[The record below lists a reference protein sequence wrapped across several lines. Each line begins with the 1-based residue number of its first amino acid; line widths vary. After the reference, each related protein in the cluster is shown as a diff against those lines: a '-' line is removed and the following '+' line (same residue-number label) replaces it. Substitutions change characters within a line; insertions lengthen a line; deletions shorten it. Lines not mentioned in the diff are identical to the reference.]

1 MSASI
6 TNLRELEEI
15 KKPLELFKHLK
26 TDLDKLKSQMSNLS
40 NVKLSSKL
48 LKGINLKKGDVP
60 NSKILEFTGKRLS
73 LSLNNPHI
81 KELSERLQ
89 KNPEDS
95 KSRLELVE
103 IFLQE
108 SENSSLENARD
119 AYLLAMLEVEMQLIS
134 TQKVNMA
141 LATQTV
147 FLMKLQ
153 KFLQDEL
160 TKIETKI
167 KDYVHVDTILQ
178 KQQER
183 LHGHVD
189 TIMEKQQKRVWG
201 EVDFVQKCVFLLKYN
216 PIEIDYEL
224 NLSKFKKATIIPFGD
239 LKNGFNAMLSHL
251 VLLPL
256 ANKNLELMFDI
267 LYRLESKNPLV
278 GYHHSKMFDVL
289 AQIELIIA
297 GIVNDEEPR
306 KKGFEN
312 LSNALNAISA
322 AIKLVGDIPEKNLEK
337 ATVHRF
343 GQLCYTIHQ
352 NFKSLN
358 IPVQN
363 DHLQRTRKA
372 VQLLEFMSSDPKIK
386 KLQGKLMSVLDS
398 NSH

>member
-40 NVKLSSKL
+40 KVKLSSKL
-48 LKGINLKKGDVP
+48 LKGINLKKEDVP
-60 NSKILEFTGKRLS
+60 NSKLLEFTGRRLS

-95 KSRLELVE
+95 NSRLELVE

-160 TKIETKI
+160 TETEAKI
-167 KDYVHVDTILQ
+167 KDDGHVDTILQ

-189 TIMEKQQKRVWG
+189 TLLEKQQERLWG
-201 EVDFVQKCVFLLKYN
+201 EVDFVQKCVFLLKYK
-216 PIEIDYEL
+216 PIEIVYEL
-224 NLSKFKKATIIPFGD
+224 NLSKFKGATIIPFGD
-239 LKNGFNAMLSHL
+239 LKNGFDAMLSHL

-256 ANKNLELMFDI
+256 ATKNLELMFDI
-267 LYRLESKNPLV
+267 LHRLESKNPLV
-278 GYHHSKMFDVL
+278 GYHHAKMFDVL

-297 GIVNDEEPR
+297 GIVNDEEPK

-322 AIKLVGDIPEKNLEK
+322 AVKLVGDIPEKSVEK
-337 ATVHRF
+337 ATVRRF

-358 IPVQN
+358 IPVN
-363 DHLQRTRKA
+363 NEHLQRMRKA
-372 VQLLEFMSSDPKIK
+372 VQLLEAMSSDPKIQ

-398 NSH
+398 NPH

>member
-6 TNLRELEEI
+6 TNLSELEEI

-26 TDLDKLKSQMSNLS
+26 SDLDKLKSQMSNLS

-48 LKGINLKKGDVP
+48 LKGINLKKGDAP

-89 KNPEDS
+89 KKPEDS

-108 SENSSLENARD
+108 SENCSLENARD
-119 AYLLAMLEVEMQLIS
+119 AYLLAMLEVEMELIS
-134 TQKVNMA
+134 THKVNMA

-153 KFLQDEL
+153 KYLQDEL
-160 TKIETKI
+160 TKIETKL
-167 KDYVHVDTILQ
+167 KDSGHVDTILQ
-178 KQQER
+178 KQQEK
-183 LHGHVD
+183 LTGHVD
-189 TIMEKQQKRVWG
+189 TLMEKQQERLCG
-201 EVDFVQKCVFLLKYN
+201 EVEFVQKCVLLLKYK
-216 PIEIDYEL
+216 PIEMVYEL
-224 NLSKFKKATIIPFGD
+224 NLSKFEKVTIIPFGD
-239 LKNGFNAMLSHL
+239 LKNGFNAMLTHL

-256 ANKNLELMFDI
+256 ATQNLELMFDI
-267 LYRLESKNPLV
+267 LHRLESKNPLV
-278 GYHHSKMFDVL
+278 GYHHAKMFDVL

-297 GIVNDEEPR
+297 GVVNDEEPK
-306 KKGFEN
+306 KKGLKN
-312 LSNALNAISA
+312 LSSSLNAISA
-322 AIKLVGDIPEKNLEK
+322 AINLVGDIPEKSVEK
-337 ATVHRF
+337 ATIHRF
-343 GQLCYTIHQ
+343 GQLCYTIYQ

-358 IPVQN
+358 IPVPN
-363 DHLQRTRKA
+363 EHLQRMRKA
-372 VQLLEFMSSDPKIK
+372 VQLLEFMSSDPKMQ
-386 KLQGKLMSVLDS
+386 KLQGKLTSVLDS

>member
-6 TNLRELEEI
+6 TNLRELEET

-48 LKGINLKKGDVP
+48 LEGINLKKGDVP

-73 LSLNNPHI
+73 LSLKNPHI

-89 KNPEDS
+89 KKPEDS

-167 KDYVHVDTILQ
+167 KEDVHVDTILQ

-189 TIMEKQQKRVWG
+189 TIIEKQYIRLRG
-201 EVDFVQKCVFLLKYN
+201 EVDFVQKCVILLKYN
-216 PIEIDYEL
+216 PIETDYEL
-224 NLSKFKKATIIPFGD
+224 NLSQFEKATIIPFGD

-256 ANKNLELMFDI
+256 ATKNLELMFDI
-267 LYRLESKNPLV
+267 LHRLESKNPLV

-306 KKGFEN
+306 KKGFKN
-312 LSNALNAISA
+312 LSNALSAISA
-322 AIKLVGDIPEKNLEK
+322 AVKMVGDIPEKNLEK

-386 KLQGKLMSVLDS
+386 KLQGKLLSVLDS

>member
-6 TNLRELEEI
+6 TNLSELEEI

-26 TDLDKLKSQMSNLS
+26 IDLDKLKSQMSNLS

-48 LKGINLKKGDVP
+48 LKGINLKKGDAP

-81 KELSERLQ
+81 KKLSERLQ
-89 KNPEDS
+89 KKPEDS

-119 AYLLAMLEVEMQLIS
+119 AYLLAMLEVEMELIS
-134 TQKVNMA
+134 THKVNMA

-153 KFLQDEL
+153 KYLQDEL
-160 TKIETKI
+160 TKIETKL
-167 KDYVHVDTILQ
+167 KDSGHVDTILQ
-178 KQQER
+178 KQQEK

-189 TIMEKQQKRVWG
+189 TLMEKQQERLCG
-201 EVDFVQKCVFLLKYN
+201 EVEFVQKCVLLLKYK
-216 PIEIDYEL
+216 PIEMVYEL
-224 NLSKFKKATIIPFGD
+224 NLSKFKGVTIIPFGD
-239 LKNGFNAMLSHL
+239 LKNGFNAMLTHL

-256 ANKNLELMFDI
+256 ATQNLELMFDI
-267 LYRLESKNPLV
+267 LHRLESKNPLV

-297 GIVNDEEPR
+297 GVVNDEEPK
-306 KKGFEN
+306 KKGLKN
-312 LSNALNAISA
+312 LSSSLKAISA
-322 AIKLVGDIPEKNLEK
+322 AINLVGDIPEKSVEK
-337 ATVHRF
+337 ATIHRF
-343 GQLCYTIHQ
+343 GQLCYTIYQ

-358 IPVQN
+358 IPVPN
-363 DHLQRTRKA
+363 EHLQRMRKA
-372 VQLLEFMSSDPKIK
+372 VQLLEFMSSDPKMQ
-386 KLQGKLMSVLDS
+386 KLQGKLTSVIDS